1 MSQGKAVPYAL
12 FNLQERGKLIIPS
25 NIEVYEGMI
34 IGFNSRENDLTVNPL
49 KTKQLTN
56 FRASGADEAII
67 LTPETKITLEKAIE
81 IINNFE
87 KFDRGWYGGCIGT
100 FDTKGNGEFFVPIRS
115 FLLISK
121 KIYIFT
127 GSGIVSK
134 SDPDKEWEETKIKSE
149 HILNYFK

>member
-1 MSQGKAVPYAL
+1 MSG
-12 FNLQERGKLIIPS
+12 
-25 NIEVYEGMI
+25 
-34 IGFNSRENDLTVNPL
+34 NSSRT
-49 KTKQLTN
+49 
-56 FRASGADEAII
+56 I
-67 LTPETKITLEKAIE
+67 LV
-81 IINNFE
+81 
-87 KFDRGWYGGCIGT
+87 IGT

-134 SDPDKEWEETKIKSE
+134 SDASKEWEETKIKSE